1 MPIRRFWLCV
11 VLVLAAAVS
20 AARSQDGAAADGAV
34 GGVRADEEVTAEA
47 AREARPTIRFSLKEA
62 PYDMVLDLFSRQSG
76 LPVIREADAPAASM
90 TFISAQ
96 EYSFDEALTILN
108 LNLRVHGLHLR
119 VEENFLYLSTLGDA
133 VREGGPVAA
142 GAVPD
147 GIAADQMLT
156 LTIPLNNATA
166 AAVAEQV
173 APLVGEYGRVTAVE
187 TQNMVIVFETAE
199 QCRRIQEV
207 IQAIDAEKPAD
218 SEYRLFPLKHA
229 QAAEVVEA
237 LVGLVGQRQRTVII
251 DEKGKQRVVEDNAVA
266 GLNIRANPRTNA
278 VVAVGPSGRLDTVE
292 ELISLLDTPDG
303 DGGERTLRTFALRQ
317 ATAEDA
323 ARTLESLFRA
333 VPESRRPTVV
343 RLDRQNKVSVL
354 ASASLLM
361 QAEALVRQLDGGGVG
376 AAGGADADT
385 AARVVRLANARPDEA
400 RRLLDQLLPTGVAR
414 AIRVAQA
421 PGGAALVLT
430 GPAGDVEFASALLES
445 VDATAAGETQV
456 RVVPVETAEAV
467 AALRAAEVL
476 FGETRPAEAGSLT
489 VRVDESV
496 GAATLI
502 GPASAIDGIAGL
514 LDSAGVLVSERAV
527 SRTFELGE
535 ALPSRVAEVVRRV
548 LPALLD
554 GASEMPTLAP
564 VDELATLVVRGRAAD
579 VELVAGLVA
588 QLDTPD
594 ASRSTVRIVDLS
606 TRDAAGLVARA
617 TELYEIAS
625 EGRVGIGGLRT
636 RVDEANGRVLVIGSQ
651 DAVALFDESL
661 RNAQRLVPP
670 DRVTRLFELAV
681 ADPAV
686 VAEQLVDLVE
696 QAETREGAARPGP
709 ITARALPRT
718 DTLVVD
724 ADPSQLALVERFVD
738 RLDRVEVSELPP
750 LRLLQVRTADASSI
764 AAMLNE
770 QYRSRPPADRA
781 SDPVD
786 VRSDAGTN
794 TLIVSASDE
803 TFEQVRTFVREL
815 NSDRVD
821 GPERV
826 TVLFPLKVAR
836 AVDVAAAMEKV
847 YPPPPVPLDRRG
859 RPMTWLRQ
867 PSEVNVSAEPSSNAL
882 IIDAPAER
890 VESLKELASM
900 LDRVELPPVA
910 QLRTYRVVGADINA
924 ISATLRAL
932 AQRGNLSAPAQ
943 LGAAPV
949 AVVIEAEPVSGTLI
963 VAGDDTTF
971 ERVEAMLDDLAAVPV
986 ERRLRVVPVAN
997 AEADDVRERAM
1008 EIYDAQIAGIPDA
1021 GAVDVSVDAETN
1033 SLMVVADDE
1042 AMERFIGVLDQLQQQ
1057 VGPARETRLIELR
1070 FATPVTVVAFLK
1082 DLRDTSR
1089 TFSVGGG
1096 AEPVFEAIEQT
1107 NSVLVAAQPA
1117 QFPVIEQLVRSVDG
1131 RETAE
1136 RTPLRILKL
1145 RTTDAASLASIL
1157 RRTYSARPMDDRL
1170 KRPVDVEADAA
1181 TNTLVVSAHEELLP
1195 EIEGIVD
1202 RLNTTDT
1209 LDEDDR
1215 EVRIFPLVVARAE
1228 ELARTLDAMFPQPP
1242 VPVDPRTRRPRPDL
1256 QLPKEVVVRADR
1268 GTNALI
1274 VDAPARRLAGFEQLV
1289 KNLDRQEIP
1298 GDADVRTYQVRRE
1311 AIEAAAGSIREL
1323 ASGGALGGSSRTPV
1337 TVSTEGTTGTLIVSG
1352 PSAAFEAIEAVLDSI
1367 DGAAG
1372 GPEQTVR
1379 IFPLA
1384 HARATRLVDT
1394 IRPVAEARLRTLD
1407 ALVDASEQ
1415 ERAAALSLV
1424 ADAATNTLVVTAPSE
1439 VQVVV
1444 ETLLVALDAEA
1455 AAAGAGTV
1463 RVVPLTFGEAS
1474 AIASLLPET
1483 LAEVAPSASVVS
1495 ATALAGSNAVLLA
1508 GPATSVEQA
1517 AAVVAELDQRPTS
1530 SDAVS
1535 VKTFTLEHAD
1545 AASLAPIVQRVLTDQ
1560 RDADPRLL
1568 SLRLRFG
1575 RGRELLDAP
1584 AVRVEAEPRSNA
1596 LLVSAPQSTMDL
1608 AQAVVLELDR
1618 PAEGGDRS
1626 ALTYTP
1632 STLSA
1637 AKLVERISPMLA
1649 GAFAPARVPLRL
1661 TAVPEAGVIV
1671 ATGTP
1676 EQAAGAL
1683 RMAEQ
1688 FDAAAPVAPA
1698 STFAVF
1704 ELAHAD
1710 AATLAQS
1717 LTALLRDRSAWP
1729 ESLRA
1734 AALAGGQVAEPVVAP
1749 DAASARVVVSGP
1761 EALGDRARVIV
1772 ASLDRPRGGEDRE
1785 TAVIALAEGRAETV
1799 AAAVGESFGDGRGP
1813 TLSVEPTSNSIV
1825 VVGTPDEVRRVRELA
1840 REMDS
1845 SAEPD
1850 GVAVRTIF
1858 LRHAEATAIA
1868 PIIERILKEDSAI
1881 DLLPEWARSS
1891 YLVQRGGEVETTV
1904 RVMAERRLNAVIVSG
1919 PASVITLAEQMVR
1932 ELDIERDG
1940 LGSDRVVRVIAL
1952 RAGDAAEAQRTL
1964 ETIFAEDDDG
1974 VPGPSIAVDRAA
1986 NAVIVRGSAAQVAE
2000 VESVL
2005 LRLDDAASA
2014 GSRQLRTLQV
2024 DRARTNAGELARVL
2038 QEVLARREGLTVEI
2052 ISADEL
2058 LAPATPREEPA
2069 APGDEPMQGP
2079 ASRAEPPG
2087 ISGLGSKSESGW
2099 LSAVVGAVV
2108 LAQADQEMPGRSADI
2123 VIAVDE
2129 QSGTLIFLGAERV
2142 SDRVIDL
2149 AREIVAEL
2157 PAEPGR
2163 VRVVELPDGVDSRL
2177 VAQTVSGTI
2186 RQVGRSSERNPGG
2199 FAGAVSVAPDPAGG
2213 ALVVWANDT
2222 DFGAI
2227 RQLIASLAGAGVGE
2241 TMVSRVY
2248 ALENVPAASA
2258 AQALRDLFGT
2268 NPRGFQARRLAAL
2281 RLADGDG
2288 VASFDPTSLRLAV
2301 APGGTG
2307 LIAVMPEA
2315 AADVV
2320 DDFVAMLDQTPSGSQ
2335 LVIRRYGVEATRA
2348 REIASTLQRVFDAKR
2363 QGPSS
2368 RDSLRPIFM
2377 PEPSGNAML
2386 VTASASQHD
2395 EIGSVLTEIA
2405 AAEGEDVRVVTVP
2418 LDAARASEVAQAL
2431 TRALPASVRVTITPV
2446 ARSNT
2451 LLLTGSEDAIAAAME
2466 RIREIDQEPTR
2477 TLQEFRRIQLTH
2489 AMADDVYFLLTQVVR
2504 NIPRVSGET
2513 RPSLDFQIDENVLL
2527 ISAPADRMEELVAI
2541 VAELDV
2547 PSDTG
2552 RTTEFV
2558 TLTHADAEQA
2568 ESALSVFFGSFAPE
2582 AATPADRNATVLA
2595 DASANALII
2604 SADERTWPRI
2614 RALLATID
2622 TEELDNSRRMEV
2634 MPLRHADARSVA
2646 RALSEGFSA
2655 PLAGQLARE
2664 RAGRSRN
2671 DDERGETLESLAAIL
2686 GAEDRPTV
2694 SAEPQT
2700 NSLIVFAV
2708 PRELER
2714 IRSLVTQLD
2723 VPEFVKMPPAR
2734 VVPLAAGRASAIA
2747 ETIRAVFAADGS
2759 GSSRSLAIV
2768 GDDAAGAL
2776 IVRAEG
2782 DELERVLALA
2792 ESLEAEADRSLVIP
2806 RVIVLRSAQAMR
2818 VRDLLRSTLGPV
2830 AQSLGETLVVEA
2842 DRSRNALVV
2851 SASQRMSR
2859 HVDDLVLALD
2869 GEPSGDAGVPGDEA
2883 DVVTDAD
2890 GTVAVGDG
2898 VSIVSLEH
2906 HDPAAMIDLLTRLNA
2921 TEPAGD
2927 GPGVVRERVRLS
2939 PVAAGNGIAI
2949 AGAQPDREAVR
2960 ELAESLDAA
2969 VIAQAER
2976 VEFVALRTADANR
2989 VAETL
2994 LAMLGGGRVANGSG
3008 PGAALAEQ
3016 VRRLAVARGDGALA
3030 IDLSRPIRL
3039 TVDAASNT
3047 LVVASTRA
3055 NTSAIVELA
3064 MTLDRLPVGEAVMV
3078 RFFPLEN
3085 AAAARLKTLIDGLF
3099 ASGEALRRV
3108 PGTSR
3113 TAASTTATGRAL
3125 EGSVHLGVDE
3135 RTNAL
3140 VAAGPEDSVALVEV
3154 LVRDLDRASE
3164 NQWIEPEVFAL
3175 EHADAPR
3182 LADLLR
3188 DVLVAGVGNT
3198 PEAEALQRQVGRLR
3212 VASSLGE
3219 GESDSS
3225 VADFAVADVFTPLSS
3240 LVIRADADS
3249 NSLLVVG
3256 SPGNLAVV
3264 RSLAAMLD
3272 VPLAG
3277 ERNAVR
3283 VYPLAHAS
3291 AERVAS
3297 LAAQV
3302 FRERESAAGVRPED
3316 RLVITPD
3323 ARTNALIVTTSQ
3335 RSFAMFESLLAVLDV
3350 EQTEQAI
3357 GLYVLPVPGA
3367 DPEELAPRVQRL
3379 MRERLAAIARAGSVR
3394 VEEEVFTVEADAA
3407 AGALVIAASPGNFEL
3422 ASGLVEALMAQGA
3435 SLEDGQLT
3443 ALVPVESG
3451 RAAEIAETVDDLYVS
3466 RERARRGDAAVRVVP
3481 SDRLNALLVAGSDAD
3496 VERVRQIVADLDSA
3510 AVAAVQD
3517 VRRFELRSAN
3527 AIELVNL
3534 LERVLAGR
3542 PISGTRGGEEQALR
3556 LRFFRE
3562 QIEQAVVAADPVR
3575 VEADIDGFIR
3585 DQVRLTPDQ
3594 RTNSVIASAPP
3605 AIMEMIAEIIDDM
3618 DTTTAGSRKIEMFRL
3633 TNADARA
3640 MSELL
3645 RDLFNLSQQGDRL
3658 VLIPNAAPE
3667 DAGLDPIDTTLTPVP
3682 DVRQEL
3688 AITIDARTNTLLVS
3702 GTPEYLDLVREV
3714 VVDLDNIEANERE
3727 SFVYNLRNAKA
3738 DEVELTLQG
3747 YFEGEAE
3754 RIRALLGPDQAGS
3767 ALRQL
3772 EQEVTVVGDV
3782 ASNKLIVSASP
3793 RYVETVQSIIEEL
3806 DATPPQ
3812 VMIQVLLAEVTL
3824 DDSQTW
3830 GIDIN
3835 VGPLGNQQWEGSST
3849 IHGAAGLAT
3858 AIGVP
3863 NLAVATSDFSLLVR
3877 ALEAQGRLEVLSR
3890 PQVTVNNNQPA
3901 SIQVGDNVAI
3911 IEGVERL
3918 DNGNTRSDVTRRD
3931 VGIIL
3936 NVTPSISADGFVRM
3950 DIVPEISTV
3959 SQRTTQISEDF
3970 EAPIINVRQVD
3981 TTVTVRDGE
3990 TVIIG
3995 GLIQTIEEERHNK
4008 VPFIGDIPVIGL
4020 PFRTS
4025 RTERIRTELMV
4036 ILTPVVV
4043 PGDGADG
4050 LRRLNLARERAIDGF
4065 SNPAGVRSQL
4075 ANPPTLDRL
4084 RELGDSDR
4092 PMDVERWPVP
4102 IDDSPY
4108 PRSGGGR

>member
-1 MPIRRFWLCV
+1 MPNRPARLFV
-11 VLVLAAAVS
+11 VMGVAWALAPAPLHAEL
-20 AARSQDGAAADGAV
+20 QDGAAAAG
-34 GGVRADEEVTAEA
+34 AEA
-47 AREARPTIRFSLKEA
+47 AVAPRGDAAAGVRPTIRFSLKEA

-76 LPVIREADAPAASM
+76 LPVIQEATAPAASM

-119 VEENFLYLSTLGDA
+119 VEDNFLYLSTLGDA

-147 GIAADQMLT
+147 DIAADQMLT

-166 AAVAEQV
+166 ASVAEQV
-173 APLVGEYGRVTAVE
+173 APLVGEYGRVTAVDA
-187 TQNMVIVFETAE
+187 QNMLIVFETAE
-199 QCRRIQEV
+199 QCRRIQGV

-218 SEYRLFPLKHA
+218 SEYRLFPLRHA
-229 QAAEVVEA
+229 QADQVVEA
-237 LVGLVGQRQRTVII
+237 LKGLVGERQRTVII
-251 DEKGKQRVVEDNAVA
+251 DEKGKQRVVEDTAVA

-278 VVAVGPSGRLDTVE
+278 VVAVGPTGRLDTVE
-292 ELISLLDTPDG
+292 ELIALLDTPDG
-303 DGGERTLRTFALRQ
+303 DAGERTLRTFALRR

-323 ARTLESLFRA
+323 SRTLESLFRA

-354 ASASLLM
+354 ASPSLLM
-361 QAEALVRQLDGGGVG
+361 QAEALVRQIDGGVD
-376 AAGGADADT
+376 ADAGADT
-385 AARVVRLANARPDEA
+385 AARVVRLANAQPDEA
-400 RRLLDQLLPTGVAR
+400 RRLLNDLLPAGVAR

-421 PGGAALVLT
+421 PGGRSLVLT
-430 GPAGDVEFASALLES
+430 GPAGDVEFAAALIES
-445 VDATAAGETQV
+445 VDATAAGQTQV

-467 AALRAAEVL
+467 AALRAAEAL
-476 FGETRPAEAGSLT
+476 FAETRPAEAESLT
-489 VRVDESV
+489 VRVDEAV

-502 GPASAIDGIAGL
+502 GPASAIDGLAGL
-514 LDSAGVLVSERAV
+514 MPSAGALVSERAV

-535 ALPSRVAEVVRRV
+535 ALPSRVADIVLRV

-554 GASEMPTLAP
+554 DGSAMPTLAP
-564 VDELATLVVRGRAAD
+564 VDELATLVVRGREAD
-579 VELVAGLVA
+579 VELVAGLVE
-588 QLDTPD
+588 QLDTAD

-617 TELYEIAS
+617 TELYGIAA

-636 RVDEANGRVLVIGSQ
+636 RVDEANGRVLVVGSQ
-651 DAVALFDESL
+651 EAVALFDESL

-681 ADPAV
+681 ADPAA
-686 VAEQLVDLVE
+686 VAEQLVELVE
-696 QAETREGAARPGP
+696 RAETREGAARPAAVE
-709 ITARALPRT
+709 ARALPRT

-724 ADPSQLALVERFVD
+724 VDPSQLALVERFVD
-738 RLDRVEVSELPP
+738 RLDRVEVAELPP

-770 QYRSRPPADRA
+770 QYRSRPPAERA

-803 TFEQVRTFVREL
+803 TFEQVRAFVREL
-815 NSDRVD
+815 NSERVD

-836 AVDVAAAMEKV
+836 AVDVASAMEKV

-867 PSEVNVSAEPSSNAL
+867 PSEVNVSAEPASNAL

-924 ISATLRAL
+924 IAVTLRAL

-997 AEADDVRERAM
+997 ADADDVRARAV
-1008 EIYDAQIAGIPDA
+1008 EIYEAQVAGIPDA

-1042 AMERFIGVLDQLQQQ
+1042 AMARFIGVLDQLQQQ

-1070 FATPVTVVAFLK
+1070 FATPAAVVAFLE

-1089 TFSVGGG
+1089 TFTVGGG
-1096 AEPVFEAIEQT
+1096 AEPVFESIEQT

-1145 RTTDAASLASIL
+1145 RTTDAANLASIL
-1157 RRTYSARPMDDRL
+1157 RRTYASRPMDDRL
-1170 KRPVDVEADAA
+1170 KRPVDVEADPA

-1209 LDEDDR
+1209 LDGDDR

-1242 VPVDPRTRRPRPDL
+1242 VPIDPRTRRPRPDL

-1268 GTNALI
+1268 GTNSLI

-1289 KNLDRQEIP
+1289 QNLDRQEIS
-1298 GDADVRTYQVRRE
+1298 GDADVRTYRVRRE
-1311 AIEAAAGSIREL
+1311 AIEAAARSIREL

-1352 PSAAFEAIEAVLDSI
+1352 PSAAFASIEKVLKSI
-1367 DGAAG
+1367 DVAAG

-1379 IFPLA
+1379 IFSLE
-1384 HARATRLVDT
+1384 HARATRLAET
-1394 IRPVAEARLRTLD
+1394 IRPVAEARLRTVGS
-1407 ALVDASEQ
+1407 LVDASDA

-1424 ADAATNTLVVTAPSE
+1424 ADAATNTLVVTAPGE
-1439 VQVVV
+1439 VQAVV

-1463 RVVPLTFGEAS
+1463 RVVPLTFGEAG
-1474 AIASLLPET
+1474 AIASLLPAT
-1483 LAEVAPSASVVS
+1483 LAEVAPSASAVS

-1517 AAVVAELDQRPTS
+1517 AAVVGELDQRPTS

-1535 VKTFTLEHAD
+1535 VRTFTLTHAD
-1545 AASLAPIVQRVLTDQ
+1545 ATSLAPIVERVLTDQ

-1575 RGRELLDAP
+1575 RGREVLDAP

-1608 AQAVVLELDR
+1608 AEAVVAELDR
-1618 PAEGGDRS
+1618 PAEGGDRA

-1632 STLSA
+1632 ATLGA
-1637 AKLVERISPMLA
+1637 EKLVERVAPMLA
-1649 GAFAPARVPLRL
+1649 GAFPPARVPLRL
-1661 TAVPEAGVIV
+1661 TAVPEAGVVV
-1671 ATGTP
+1671 ATGMP

-1683 RMAEQ
+1683 RMVEQ
-1688 FDAAAPVAPA
+1688 FDAAAPAMPS

-1710 AATLAQS
+1710 AAALSRS

-1734 AALAGGQVAEPVVAP
+1734 AERAGGEVAEPVVAP
-1749 DAASARVVVSGP
+1749 DAATGRVVVSGP
-1761 EALGDRARVIV
+1761 ELLVERARVIV

-1799 AAAVGESFGDGRGP
+1799 AAAVVESFGDGRGP

-1825 VVGTPDEVRRVRELA
+1825 VVGTPDEVRRVRQLA
-1840 REMDS
+1840 SEMDS

-1858 LRHAEATAIA
+1858 LRHAEAASVA
-1868 PIIERILKEDSAI
+1868 PIIERILKEESAVE
-1881 DLLPEWARSS
+1881 LLPEWARAS
-1891 YLVQRGGEVETTV
+1891 YLFQRGGSAGATV
-1904 RVMAERRLNAVIVSG
+1904 RVMPERRLNAVIVSG
-1919 PASVITLAEQMVR
+1919 PASVITLAEQIVR
-1932 ELDIERDG
+1932 ELDVEREG
-1940 LGSDRVVRVIAL
+1940 AGPDRVVRVIAL

-1964 ETIFAEDDDG
+1964 ETIFVGEDEA

-1986 NAVIVRGSAAQVAE
+1986 NAVIVRGSAEQVAE
-2000 VESVL
+2000 VEAVL
-2005 LRLDDAASA
+2005 MRLDDAASA
-2014 GSRQLRTLQV
+2014 GSRQLRTLRV
-2024 DRARTNAGELARVL
+2024 DRARTDAGELARVL
-2038 QEVLARREGLTVEI
+2038 REVLARREGLTVEV

-2058 LAPATPREEPA
+2058 LAPAAERETVPA
-2069 APGDEPMQGP
+2069 GDEPVQGP
-2079 ASRAEPPG
+2079 ASHSVPERATHWLPMV
-2087 ISGLGSKSESGW
+2087 LG
-2099 LSAVVGAVV
+2099 AMAT
-2108 LAQADQEMPGRSADI
+2108 AQAGDRAPALVGGGQDAAEAADV

-2129 QSGTLIFLGAERV
+2129 ETGTLIFLGAERV
-2142 SDRVIDL
+2142 SDRVIEL
-2149 AREIVAEL
+2149 AREIVSEL

-2163 VRVVELPDGVDSRL
+2163 VRVVELPDGVDARL

-2186 RQVGRSSERNPGG
+2186 RQVGRASDRNPGG

-2222 DFGAI
+2222 DFGVV
-2227 RQLIASLAGAGVGE
+2227 RQLIASLAGANAGE

-2268 NPRGFQARRLAAL
+2268 NPRGFQARRLRAL
-2281 RLADGDG
+2281 RLADGQDI
-2288 VASFDPTSLRLAV
+2288 ATFDPTSLRLAV

-2315 AADVV
+2315 AAGVV

-2363 QGPSS
+2363 QGPSA
-2368 RDSLRPIFM
+2368 RESLRPVFM
-2377 PEPSGNAML
+2377 PEPSGNAVL

-2395 EIGSVLTEIA
+2395 EIGGVLAEIA

-2431 TRALPASVRVTITPV
+2431 TRALPSSVRVTITPV

-2477 TLQEFRRIQLTH
+2477 TLQEFRRIRLTH
-2489 AMADDVYFLLTQVVR
+2489 AMADDVYFTLSQIVR
-2504 NIPRVSGET
+2504 GIPRVAGEP
-2513 RPSLDFQIDENVLL
+2513 RPSLDFQTDENVLL
-2527 ISAPADRMEELVAI
+2527 INAPADRMEELVAI
-2541 VAELDV
+2541 IAELDV

-2568 ESALSVFFGSFAPE
+2568 ESALSVFFGAFAPE
-2582 AATPADRNATVLA
+2582 AASPSDRNATVLA

-2604 SADERTWPRI
+2604 SADEQTWPRI
-2614 RALLATID
+2614 RAFLATID
-2622 TEELDNSRRMEV
+2622 TEALDNSRRMEV

-2664 RAGRSRN
+2664 RVGRSRN

-2734 VVPLAAGRASAIA
+2734 VVPLEAGRASAIA
-2747 ETIRAVFAADGS
+2747 ETIRAVFAADG

-2768 GDDAAGAL
+2768 GDDSAGAL

-2782 DELERVLALA
+2782 EELERVLSLA

-2806 RVIVLRSAQAMR
+2806 RVIVLESAQAMR

-2842 DRSRNALVV
+2842 DRGRNALVV

-2869 GEPSGDAGVPGDEA
+2869 GAASGDAGAAGGEEA
-2883 DVVTDAD
+2883 VVEAE
-2890 GTVAVGDG
+2890 GTVAAGDG
-2898 VSIVSLEH
+2898 VSVVSLEH
-2906 HDPAAMIDLLTRLNA
+2906 HEPAAMIELLTRLGA

-2939 PVAAGNGIAI
+2939 EVAAGNGIAI
-2949 AGAQPDREAVR
+2949 AGARPDREAV
-2960 ELAESLDAA
+2960 EALARSLDAA

-2994 LAMLGGGRVANGSG
+2994 LSMLGGGRVANASG

-3016 VRRLAVARGDGALA
+3016 VRRLAVARGDSSLA

-3055 NTSAIVELA
+3055 NTSAVVELA
-3064 MTLDRLPVGEAVMV
+3064 MTLDRLPLGEAVMV

-3085 AAAARLKTLIDGLF
+3085 AAAGRLKTLIDGLF

-3140 VAAGPEDSVALVEV
+3140 VAAGPEESVALVEV
-3154 LVRDLDRASE
+3154 LVRDLDRALE
-3164 NQWIEPEVFAL
+3164 NQWIEPAVVAL

-3182 LADLLR
+3182 LAELLR
-3188 DVLVAGVGNT
+3188 DVLVSGVGDT
-3198 PEAEALQRQVGRLR
+3198 PEAEALRRQVGRLR
-3212 VASSLGE
+3212 VASAAGE
-3219 GESDSS
+3219 DGSP
-3225 VADFAVADVFTPLSS
+3225 DFAVADVFTPLSS
-3240 LVIRADADS
+3240 LVIRADLDS

-3256 SPGNLAVV
+3256 SPGNLGVV

-3283 VYPLAHAS
+3283 VYPLVHAS

-3297 LAAQV
+3297 LAAEV

-3323 ARTNALIVTTSQ
+3323 SRTNALIVTTSQ
-3335 RSFAMFESLLAVLDV
+3335 RSFVMFESLLAALDV

-3367 DPEELAPRVQRL
+3367 DPEDLAPRVQRL

-3407 AGALVIAASPGNFEL
+3407 AGALVVASSAENFEL
-3422 ASGLVEALMAQGA
+3422 ASGLVEALVAQGA
-3435 SLEDGQLT
+3435 SLESDQLT

-3451 RAAEIAETVDDLYVS
+3451 RAAEIAETVDNLYVS

-3481 SDRLNALLVAGSDAD
+3481 SDRLNALLVAGSAAD

-3527 AIELVNL
+3527 AIELVSL

-3542 PISGTRGGEEQALR
+3542 PISGGRGGEAQALR

-3562 QIEQAVVAADPVR
+3562 RLEQAAAEVDPVR

-3658 VLIPNAAPE
+3658 VLIPNAAPD
-3667 DAGLDPIDTTLTPVP
+3667 DAVLDPSDTTLTPVP

-3702 GTPEYLDLVREV
+3702 GTPEYLELVREV

-3772 EQEVTVVGDV
+3772 EQEVTVVGDI

-3793 RYVETVQSIIEEL
+3793 RYVDTVESIIEEL

-3835 VGPLGNQQWEGSST
+3835 VGPIGNQQWEGSST

-4008 VPFIGDIPVIGL
+4008 VPIIGDIPVIGL

-4075 ANPPTLDRL
+4075 ANPPTLDRS
-4084 RELGDSDR
+4084 RELGDSEL
-4092 PMDVERWPVP
+4092 PMDIERWPVP